1 MYSWTAFKEV
11 FLGQH
16 DLPFSQIPGMLYILH
31 SLAEHAQSSK
41 AIEIVNA
48 VQTFVQN
55 ASQQPTNN
63 DIFVLLQTFKL
74 KAHWV
79 TKYLNVASG
88 FMAEDRSDP
97 MVSLEEAMD
106 WWN

>member
-1 MYSWTAFKEV
+1 
-11 FLGQH
+11 
-16 DLPFSQIPGMLYILH
+16 MLYILH